1 MIERAHAG
9 KPTPGRDA
17 ELPGAAVAVTG
28 LLPGGELIVNGR
40 GCRARLSPDRSLLEV
55 LRADLRLTG
64 AKPGCGEGACGS
76 CTVLVDGE
84 PVRSC
89 ITAASLPAGRSVTT
103 IEGMAA
109 GGSLHPIQEAFVAE
123 HAVQCGYCTPGMV
136 LACAAL
142 LAANPSPTAEEI
154 RTALA
159 GNVCRCGAYPA
170 IARAVQRAA
179 ATIRA
184 ERAAP
189 VSDGTQ
195 SAPAQS
201 FWRFR
206 ASSPWDLVAADQREY
221 FELLGDGLVVALEPG
236 QRERESTRGFAPR
249 SGGAWLHLGQDGD
262 VTAFTGKVDI
272 GQDNRTALSLIVA
285 DELRLTP
292 AAVAVVMGDTDL
304 CPFDP
309 GTFGSRSMPDAG
321 EDLRLCAACARE
333 RLIALAAGRLGV
345 SPDRLEAFDGRIC
358 NGTTAAGYGELV
370 SGTRVLVPADVAA
383 PLLAPADW
391 RHSGRP
397 ALRRSARA
405 LVTGAHRFPSDLALA
420 GMLHGRV
427 LHPPS
432 YGATLR
438 SIDLAAARAMPGVT
452 VISDGDLVAVAAVD
466 PAAAARA
473 IDAIDAQWSEV
484 EPVAEADLTT
494 YLRAHPV
501 DALGWEAAVHE
512 SEGDTEGALASADVA
527 LEATYTTAYIAH
539 ASLETR
545 VALAAWEDGRLTVWT
560 GTQQPF
566 LVRYELAAALRIPET
581 AVRVIVPDTGGGFG
595 SKHTEAEAIAAAA
608 LARAAGRP
616 VKVALSREEEFRH
629 TYVRPAAVIDV
640 RSGARSD
647 GAITAWEHHN
657 VNSGAAGLACP
668 YDIPNRAVSF
678 QPADSPLPQGPYRAL
693 AATANHFARESHID
707 EIANAI
713 AVDPL
718 ELRLRNLTDQRLAA
732 VLRAAA
738 DRSGWEQARRDKTP
752 GVGIGIAAG
761 MEKGGRAATVIRVQ
775 LNNGRL
781 EIQQI
786 VTAYEC
792 GAIINPDNVRA
803 QIEGAT
809 MMGLGGA
816 LFEAIH
822 FDNGRITNASLS
834 SYRVPRFAD
843 TPQLEIVLLDRP
855 DLPSAGAGET
865 PIVTIAPALANAI
878 FDATGTRLR
887 ALPLQH
893 AAHHAGQ
900 ERDWAALLGDGA
912 GSVCSP
918 VRPL

>member
-1 MIERAHAG
+1 VIERAHAG

-17 ELPGAAVAVTG
+17 ELPGAALALTD
-28 LLPGGELIVNGR
+28 LLPGDELIVNGAV
-40 GCRARLSPDRSLLEV
+40 CRARLSADRSLLEV

-89 ITAASLPAGRSVTT
+89 ITAASFAAGRAVTT
-103 IEGMAA
+103 IEGLAPR
-109 GGSLHPIQEAFVAE
+109 GSLHPIQEAFVAE
-123 HAVQCGYCTPGMV
+123 HAIQCGYCTPAMAV
-136 LACAAL
+136 ACAAL

-184 ERAAP
+184 DQAGP
-189 VSDGTQ
+189 VSDAAE

-206 ASSPWDLVAADQREY
+206 PSSPWDLVAAGQRQY

-236 QRERESTRGFAPR
+236 QRERDSARGFSPR
-249 SGGAWLHLGQDGD
+249 SGGAWLHLGEDGA

-285 DELRLTP
+285 DELRVAP

-333 RLIALAAGRLGV
+333 RLIALAAGRLGA
-345 SPDRLEAFDGRIC
+345 SPDRLEAIDGRVC
-358 NGTTAAGYGELV
+358 NGAAAVGYGELV
-370 SGTRVLVPADVAA
+370 SGIRVLARADVTA
-383 PLLAPADW
+383 PLLASADW

-432 YGATLR
+432 YGARLR
-438 SIDLAAARAMPGVT
+438 SVDLDKARAMPGVT
-452 VISDGDLVAVAAVD
+452 VIRESNLVAVAAVD
-466 PAAAARA
+466 RATAARA
-473 IDAIDAQWSEV
+473 IDAIDAHWAEV

-501 DALGWEAAVHE
+501 DALGWQAAVHE
-512 SEGDTEGALASADVA
+512 SEGDIDGALAAADVV

-566 LVRYELAAALRIPET
+566 LVRYELAAALQLPET

-616 VKVALSREEEFRH
+616 VRVALSREEEFRH
-629 TYVRPAAVIDV
+629 TYVRPAAVIDM

-647 GAITAWEHHN
+647 GTITAWEHHN
-657 VNSGAAGLACP
+657 INSGAAGLACP
-668 YDIPNRAVSF
+668 YGIPNRAVSF

-707 EIANAI
+707 EIAHAVG
-713 AVDPL
+713 VDPL
-718 ELRLRNLTDQRLAA
+718 ELRLRNLIDERLAA

-738 DRSGWEQARRDKTP
+738 QRAGWEQARRGGTP

-761 MEKGGRAATVIRVQ
+761 LEKGGRAATAIRVRVDG
-775 LNNGRL
+775 GRL
-781 EIQQI
+781 QIQQI

-792 GAIINPDNVRA
+792 GAIINPDTVRA

-822 FDNGRITNASLS
+822 FDNGRISNASLS
-834 SYRVPRFAD
+834 NYRVPRFTD
-843 TPQLEIVLLDRP
+843 TPQIETVLLDRP

-878 FDATGTRLR
+878 FKATGTRLR

-893 AAHHAGQ
+893 ARAG
-900 ERDWAALLGDGA
+900 R
-912 GSVCSP
+912 
-918 VRPL
+918 